1 MSKQPKE
8 ISIDWP
14 PERTIVYKER
24 GREELDFVIPLEGR
38 NKDKEELTH

>member
-14 PERTIVYKER
+14 PERTIVYEER
-24 GREELDFVIPLEGR
+24 GSEELDFVIPLENNR
-38 NKDKEELTH
+38 KREEQSR

>member
-14 PERTIVYKER
+14 PERTIVYNER
-24 GREELDFVIPLEGR
+24 TDLDLIIPLENNR
-38 NKDKEELTH
+38 NEREGTDR

>member
-1 MSKQPKE
+1 MSQPKR

-24 GREELDFVIPLEGR
+24 EREELDLVIPLENNRTRG
-38 NKDKEELTH
+38 EEEPSK

>member
-14 PERTIVYKER
+14 PERTIVYEER
-24 GREELDFVIPLEGR
+24 GELDLVIPLEPNR
-38 NKDKEELTH
+38 KREEENIK

>member
-14 PERTIVYKER
+14 PERRIVYNER
-24 GREELDFVIPLEGR
+24 GREELDFVIPLENNR
-38 NKDKEELTH
+38 SKDDQSR

>member
-14 PERTIVYKER
+14 PERTIVYGERTDVDLIIPLENNR
-24 GREELDFVIPLEGR
+24 GREEQDR
-38 NKDKEELTH
+38 

>member
-8 ISIDWP
+8 ISIDWS

-24 GREELDFVIPLEGR
+24 EREELDLIIPLEKGR
-38 NKDKEELTH
+38 EGKEER